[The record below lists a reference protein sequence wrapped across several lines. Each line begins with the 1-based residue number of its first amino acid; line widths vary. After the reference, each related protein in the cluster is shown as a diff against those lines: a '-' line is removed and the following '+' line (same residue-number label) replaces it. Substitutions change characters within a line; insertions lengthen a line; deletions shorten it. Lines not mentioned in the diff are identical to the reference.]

1 MLAERKAM
9 SGHFQP
15 EMRFD
20 CGKSAVAVAYLVQKT
35 GKSLYDVMKMLYVAD
50 KCHLERYGRFIT
62 GDRYVAMAKGPV
74 PSATYD
80 LMKYLRGE
88 RRYFDGGEP
97 VKRMLKLERG
107 GSHAFTLL
115 QSPNLDALSES
126 DIECLDYVAAL
137 MRKKGA
143 RHVRALS
150 HDEAW
155 RNTPEND
162 TMAVTAIAA
171 SVEDGTALV
180 QHLTDRFPGEAVGVP
195 ISGQR
200 KRA

>member
-1 MLAERKAM
+1 
-9 SGHFQP
+9 
-15 EMRFD
+15 
-20 CGKSAVAVAYLVQKT
+20 
-35 GKSLYDVMKMLYVAD
+35 
-50 KCHLERYGRFIT
+50 
-62 GDRYVAMAKGPV
+62 
-74 PSATYD
+74 
-80 LMKYLRGE
+80 MKYLRGE